1 MADSLI
7 RAKPIRNGL
16 ALNAKAVYAS
26 LAIITLIVAIA
37 IQSAFNKSASPTP
50 ETAQK
55 TPRLSGIVSQFP
67 DSYEDIRPTPKPT
80 PLVVYRT
87 VIRDGEDSLS
97 KLRAKL
103 LAEKLERADRA
114 RTAGV
119 SFSTV
124 RIDET
129 PNGIPNNSQSG
140 SGTSDPIGT
149 TTRDDNNRQDDKL
162 AFLNHSRSND
172 TMLGNGLVDPLSPY
186 QLMAGTIIPGVLV
199 SGINSDLPGQILG
212 QISQNIF
219 DSVSGRFIL
228 LPQGTKVLGEY
239 DSRIVYGQERVLVVW
254 TRLILPSGKSISLEG
269 MPGVDMS
276 GYSGLSDQVNNH
288 YLRLLTGVLFG
299 SLLGA
304 GAQIAEGP
312 QRTTDPTYGQ
322 LALQGA
328 ARNTNEAGQEITRRN
343 LNTQPTLE
351 IRPGFRFSIFV
362 TKDMVLEPVSSVDKR

>member
-16 ALNAKAVYAS
+16 ALNAKAVYIS
-26 LAIITLIVAIA
+26 LAIITLVVAVA
-37 IQSAFNKSASPTP
+37 IQSAFNNSASPP
-50 ETAQK
+50 SETSQK

-67 DSYEDIRPTPKPT
+67 DSYEDIKPTPKPT
-80 PLVVYRT
+80 PLIVYRT
-87 VIRDGEDSLS
+87 ITKDGEDRFS

-124 RIDET
+124 RIDDT
-129 PNGIPNNSQSG
+129 PNKIPNIAQSG
-140 SGTSDPIGT
+140 TGAADPIST
-149 TTRDDNNRQDDKL
+149 SARDDNNRQDDKL
-162 AFLNHSRSND
+162 AFLNHARSND
-172 TMLGNGLVDPLSPY
+172 TVLGNGLVDPLSPY
-186 QLMAGTIIPGVLV
+186 QLMAGTIIPGVLI

-219 DSVSGRFIL
+219 DSVSGRFLL

-312 QRTTDPTYGQ
+312 QRNIDPTYGQ

-362 TKDMVLEPVSSVDKR
+362 TKDMILESVG